1 LAILLAGISISLA
14 IRFVSVM
21 ACVRG
26 RISAEVTMYLRFAFW
41 TGSMAYIAILF
52 AHFAPDN
59 GHSSPGVVPT
69 AAFLGA
75 LLGFALGYMFANR
88 AKRKTHLKS

>member
-1 LAILLAGISISLA
+1 
-14 IRFVSVM
+14 
-21 ACVRG
+21 
-26 RISAEVTMYLRFAFW
+26 MYLRFAFW
-41 TGSMAYIAILF
+41 TGSMAYIAFLF
-52 AHFAPDN
+52 AHFAPDI

-88 AKRKTHLKS
+88 VKRKHT

>member
-1 LAILLAGISISLA
+1 
-14 IRFVSVM
+14 
-21 ACVRG
+21 
-26 RISAEVTMYLRFAFW
+26 
-41 TGSMAYIAILF
+41 MAYIAFLF
-52 AHFAPDN
+52 AHFAPDI

-88 AKRKTHLKS
+88 VKRKHT